1 MAGKLVKE
9 AIAPSDIIRAYQ
21 TVRLAK
27 DYSRAR
33 MRDASRRLGGF
44 LSNIEQG
51 ASRWGQSMDK
61 LDEGLAALKGVGDEF
76 KGLGSKGQEFLDH
89 LDPKGLSRDAKRAMR
104 SMRNLAVVGGG
115 ALAAAL
121 ALRHYRDELKKN
133 TGGGPKLQLTKEA
146 SRKAVLKTVLKGV
159 GNAASA
165 IAPYLATAAIPAAIG
180 AASTLGG
187 HLAGKAID
195 RYERKAD
202 KLWAK
207 FVERFP
213 EYEGNALAREHF
225 DVMVD
230 FNPTSAR
237 HPVVVKPFLDATTH
251 PGGDQLLGINFVQN
265 LTRIESDRA
274 RVDAE
279 RSKRIAET
287 IRGPLLESA
296 RALTNMSD
304 NILAGERTMAANQA
318 RAEEQLKQRVK
329 SPLEREILLTR
340 AAKDYA
346 DYLRAVGVDN
356 PRKEDIDKEIERL
369 RNLEKVPID
378 DTAFKALVQAKAMEF
393 LDSQRNR

>member
-1 MAGKLVKE
+1 MTDKLVKE
-9 AIAPSDIIRAYQ
+9 AIAPADIIQAFQAIRFAKNYYQ
-21 TVRLAK
+21 T
-27 DYSRAR
+27 R
-33 MRDASRRLGGF
+33 MREANRRLSNF

-61 LDEGLAALKGVGDEF
+61 LDEGLTALKGAGDEF
-76 KGLGSKGQEFLDH
+76 KRLGGKGQEFLDQ

-115 ALAAAL
+115 ALTAGL
-121 ALRHYRDELKKN
+121 ALKHYRDKLKKN
-133 TGGGPKLQLTKEA
+133 AGGEPKLQLTKEA
-146 SRKAVLKTVLKGV
+146 NRKAVLKTVLKGV
-159 GNAASA
+159 GDAASA
-165 IAPYLATAAIPAAIG
+165 IAPHLATAAVPAAIG

-187 HLAGKAID
+187 HLATKAIN
-195 RYERKAD
+195 RYERKAN

-207 FVERFP
+207 FVKRFP
-213 EYEGNALAREHF
+213 EYEGNTLAREHF

-230 FNPTSAR
+230 FNPASAR
-237 HPVVVKPFLDATTH
+237 HPVVVKQYLDATTY
-251 PGGDQLLGINFVQN
+251 PGGDQLVGINVVQN
-265 LTRIESDRA
+265 LARIESDRS
-274 RVDAE
+274 RVDAD
-279 RSKRIAET
+279 RGRMIAET

-296 RALTNMSD
+296 RALTNMSEGV
-304 NILAGERTMAANQA
+304 LTGVRTMAANQA

-378 DTAFKALVQAKAMEF
+378 DTAFRALVQAKAMEF